1 MIFRSPLCKKDKRG
15 NGWRL
20 MQQATI
26 FTSLKKRVIH
36 SLCKIKLSCE
46 NRCCE
51 KKNHFG
57 KKSSLSKV
65 RHEVE
70 VLCCVCSIH
79 EIVCRSNV
87 LVKHVPLYS
96 GKRRIK
102 YCNLLSNYGTWIVI
116 EFKFWPEA
124 GKKKYVDFKTRSI
137 LLVLLYEYES

>member
-1 MIFRSPLCKKDKRG
+1 MDDDWCNKLLFSLHWKREWYIHYAKS
-15 NGWRL
+15 NFP
-20 MQQATI
+20 A
-26 FTSLKKRVIH
+26 KNVVVIV
-36 SLCKIKLSCE
+36 
-46 NRCCE
+46 
-51 KKNHFG
+51 KKNQFG

-137 LLVLLYEYES
+137 LLVLLYEYEP

>member
-1 MIFRSPLCKKDKRG
+1 MAIDATSYYLHFIEKESDTLTMQNQTFLRKPLL
-15 NGWRL
+15 W
-20 MQQATI
+20 
-26 FTSLKKRVIH
+26 
-36 SLCKIKLSCE
+36 
-46 NRCCE
+46 

>member
-1 MIFRSPLCKKDKRG
+1 MAIDATSYYLHFIEKSDTFTMQNQTFLRKPLL
-15 NGWRL
+15 W
-20 MQQATI
+20 
-26 FTSLKKRVIH
+26 
-36 SLCKIKLSCE
+36 
-46 NRCCE
+46 
-51 KKNHFG
+51 KKNHLR

-137 LLVLLYEYES
+137 LLVLLYEYEP